1 MRIEQ
6 LHYLIAVSR
15 HKSITAAAKEIHV
28 SQQNLSV
35 ALRNLEE
42 EFGVELLV
50 RSPQGV
56 TLTPEGELFLAKA
69 REIVAKIDEL
79 YAAFSKEK
87 PAKKVLKGRLLID
100 AVPYMTMPGVLVSF
114 QQLHPQVSLTLRE
127 NSPPR
132 IVRNVAQGLSHLGI
146 IIRTFEEPG
155 LVKFIHDLGLHYDS
169 LIEDRVFVCAGR
181 KSPLKHKHVISLPEL
196 LQQRLIVWG
205 VLYDWILEILKRHED
220 PAKLQIQRSDNVQI
234 YKKMIEEGL
243 AVGFVTGIGLEKELI
258 FKKGE
263 VKAIAIEQHNRIS
276 IALVYPPLDTLSEAA
291 RELIAYLKIAT
302 QDYRS

>member
-87 PAKKVLKGRLLID
+87 PAKKSSRDGC
-100 AVPYMTMPGVLVSF
+100 
-114 QQLHPQVSLTLRE
+114 SLTRCL
-127 NSPPR
+127 
-132 IVRNVAQGLSHLGI
+132 
-146 IIRTFEEPG
+146 T
-155 LVKFIHDLGLHYDS
+155 
-169 LIEDRVFVCAGR
+169 
-181 KSPLKHKHVISLPEL
+181 
-196 LQQRLIVWG
+196 
-205 VLYDWILEILKRHED
+205 
-220 PAKLQIQRSDNVQI
+220 
-234 YKKMIEEGL
+234 
-243 AVGFVTGIGLEKELI
+243 
-258 FKKGE
+258 
-263 VKAIAIEQHNRIS
+263 
-276 IALVYPPLDTLSEAA
+276 
-291 RELIAYLKIAT
+291 
-302 QDYRS
+302 